1 MVESLVAP
9 SNMVNGC
16 GCGCVVAEEKIFWL
30 GKIWSSFDFAIW
42 PGQRGGVLIAR
53 PPGDQ

>member
-1 MVESLVAP
+1 
-9 SNMVNGC
+9 MVNGC